1 VAEAQAQH
9 RERRSRGRL
18 AGGRGGKIQPPL
30 TPMIDV
36 TFLLLL
42 YFILTANVSPEE
54 GNIPG
59 TLPREAGIAAQQEV
73 PLKPVRITLLPMGRT
88 SDAVQYALA
97 DEGISLQS
105 PTQLYERLLA
115 RREALGTDEIPVI
128 IDPRGGVRWKFV
140 LEAYNQAVRAKYKN
154 VGFAPAGG

>member
-1 VAEAQAQH
+1 MALLSEKRTHAG
-9 RERRSRGRL
+9 RGRL
-18 AGGRGGKIQPPL
+18 SAAGGGKIQPPL

-59 TLPREAGIAAQQEV
+59 TLPRQSGVAAEQEV
-73 PLKPVRITLLPMGRT
+73 PLKPIRVNVSPLGSQRQ
-88 SDAVQYALA
+88 DAQYAIA
-97 DEGISLQS
+97 GEGVSLES
-105 PTQLYERLLA
+105 PQELYSRLLG
-115 RREALGTDEIPVI
+115 RRDALGTDEIPII
-128 IDPRGGVRWKFV
+128 IDPMGDVRWKFV

-154 VGFAPAGG
+154 VGFAPPGG

>member
-1 VAEAQAQH
+1 VAESHGQH
-9 RERRSRGRL
+9 RQRRSRGRL
-18 AGGRGGKIQPPL
+18 SGGQGGKIQPPL

-59 TLPREAGIAAQQEV
+59 TLPREAGIAAEQSV
-73 PLKPVRITLLPMGRT
+73 PLKPIRITLLPMGQKR
-88 SDAVQYALA
+88 DAVQYALGG
-97 DEGISLQS
+97 EGVALQS
-105 PTQLYERLLA
+105 PAELHDRLLA
-115 RREALGTDEIPVI
+115 RREALGSDEIPVI
-128 IDPRGGVRWKFV
+128 IDPRGSVRWKFV